1 MVDTPTSDT
10 NVGEPDDAARL
21 LSEAAEVVA
30 AVEDGEEKD
39 RVTLSNGIVLKL
51 RPVPPLAIREIA
63 VRFAPPPVPVVW
75 IADKERDEPNPND
88 PDYLAAM
95 TRYLQDQTYRVADVS
110 MALGTA
116 VESVPEFMERPESD
130 GWIEPLE
137 AVGLVID
144 RDNRHKRYL
153 AWLRLYAVTSNADL
167 TRVMRGVTMLAGVT
181 EEEVQRA
188 VRAFRG
194 SP

>member
-30 AVEDGEEKD
+30 AVVDGEEKD

-63 VRFAPPPVPVVW
+63 LRFAPPPVPVVW
-75 IADKERDEPNPND
+75 IGDKERSEPNPND

-95 TRYLQDQTYRVADVS
+95 TRYTNDQIYRVADVS
-110 MALGTA
+110 ISLGTA
-116 VESVPEFMERPESD
+116 VESVPDYLERPEAD
-130 GWIEPLE
+130 GWIDELE
-137 AVGLVID
+137 AVGITVD
-144 RDNRHKRYL
+144 RENRHKRYL
-153 AWLRLYAVTSNADL
+153 AWLRYYAINSTADL
-167 TRVMRGVTMLAGVT
+167 TRVMRGVTLLAGVT

-194 SP
+194 SA